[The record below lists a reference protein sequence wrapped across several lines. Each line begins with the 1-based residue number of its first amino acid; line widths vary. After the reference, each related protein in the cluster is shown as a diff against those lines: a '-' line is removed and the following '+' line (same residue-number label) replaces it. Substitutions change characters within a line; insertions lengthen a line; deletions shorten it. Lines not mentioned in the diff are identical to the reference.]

1 VPQIPWPARL
11 PAAAS
16 VRDDDGRAAQHPGG
30 VREAGA
36 RRPRRAADLIRSAK
50 TDANVD
56 EEG

>member
-1 VPQIPWPARL
+1 
-11 PAAAS
+11 

-30 VREAGA
+30 V
-36 RRPRRAADLIRSAK
+36 RRAADLIRSAK